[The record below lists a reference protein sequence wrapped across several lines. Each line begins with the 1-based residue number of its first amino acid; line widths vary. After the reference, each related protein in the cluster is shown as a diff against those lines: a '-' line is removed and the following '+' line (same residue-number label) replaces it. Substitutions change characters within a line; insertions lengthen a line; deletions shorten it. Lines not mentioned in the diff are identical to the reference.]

1 MRPRPNLNGLAIE
14 RTETTIY
21 VSRCPRKPG
30 DRPDPVSAHSAKRT
44 PSWNLRGTR
53 SRSLSRRHYGT
64 DTTWTV
70 HRPEDNPYAI
80 ALTREIP

>member
-21 VSRCPRKPG
+21 VPLPPEAWR
-30 DRPDPVSAHSAKRT
+30 SAGSCQCSFCEAHPELE
-44 PSWNLRGTR
+44 PSWDTIAIAVTPT
-53 SRSLSRRHYGT
+53 YGT